1 MSLAKRAL
9 LGFLWTTGA
18 NVGSRLL
25 TIVSTFILT
34 RYLAPDVQGE
44 VNVAVAAVMI
54 LSYAVT
60 FGVAQFIAAHPK
72 EGRDVAFHGAV
83 LVIGGGLAAAT
94 VSVVFRVPIT
104 KLVNTEGA
112 AVYMPMLALAQLI
125 DRLSWLPRNILVRNM
140 QFRLVGMR
148 IALGELTFAA
158 TSVLLAALE
167 FGGHAIVYANLARS
181 VVALGFLSMVT
192 NVRDYLEPSR
202 LSWITFKKILRYGL
216 PINHAALLS
225 VLATVGDNMLM
236 ARLFG
241 AQTVGLYNQAYRIG
255 ELPGSTIGDQVNDVL
270 VPTFARL
277 DDREARKRA
286 LLRAI
291 GLMGLVVFPMAVGL
305 GAVAK
310 SAVAVFY
317 APAYAGV
324 APFLTV
330 LATMGILRSLGTL
343 AVGYLQVVG
352 RTMQFIW
359 IEFVLVASILASIA
373 LFSPFGPVA
382 SACGVGIGFSAHTI
396 ILMSR
401 LKSEG
406 ISLLEIGSA
415 ALGPVLACFPMAA
428 SVLGIRLVLEPL
440 GTPSIVLLLIEI
452 LVGGVAFVVS
462 AFIVSK
468 KAAHD
473 FLDLAKGIVARRR
486 GKKKPDSDPP
496 PPSQSEIP

>member
-1 MSLAKRAL
+1 MSLAKKAL

-18 NVGSRLL
+18 NVGSRVL
-25 TIVSTFILT
+25 TIISTFILT

-44 VNVAVAAVMI
+44 VNVAVSAVMI

-83 LVIGGGLAAAT
+83 LVIGGGLFAT
-94 VSVVFRVPIT
+94 TIAITFRGPIT
-104 KLVNTEGA
+104 ELVNTPA
-112 AVYMPMLALAQLI
+112 AAQYMTMLALSQLI
-125 DRLSWLPRNILVRNM
+125 ERLSWLPRNILVREM

-148 IALGELTFAA
+148 IAIGELTFASL
-158 TSVLLAALE
+158 SVLLAYLD
-167 FGGHAIVYANLARS
+167 FGGNAIVYANLARS
-181 VVALGFLSMVT
+181 VVALCFLVAVT
-192 NVRDYLEPSR
+192 NVRDYLEPAR
-202 LSWITFKKILRYGL
+202 LRWITFKRILKYGL

-317 APAYAGV
+317 APSYAGV

-352 RTMQFIW
+352 RTLQFIW

-401 LKSEG
+401 LRPEG
-406 ISLLEIGSA
+406 ISLVEIGKA
-415 ALGPVLACFPMAA
+415 ALGPFLACIPMAVA
-428 SVLGIRLVLEPL
+428 VLGVRYALSSFAVPNALMLV
-440 GTPSIVLLLIEI
+440 IEI
-452 LVGGVAFVVS
+452 AVGGVAFVVS
-462 AFIVSK
+462 AFIVARS
-468 KAAHD
+468 AAQD
-473 FLDLAKGIVARRR
+473 FLGQVRTVIARRR
-486 GKKKPDSDPP
+486 GRAGGASEP
-496 PPSQSEIP
+496 PPSVPAA